1 MSQLL
6 QMHHE
11 EAQQVQKQSAE
22 AFEKLSVQLGKV
34 TGSLLTQGALNSVSE
49 FSGKEKFSDWI
60 QQVEKCRLIH
70 GLTEHD
76 ACQLVWAKSK
86 DTVSRL
92 VGRALKE
99 KPETTFNEL
108 SALLERE
115 YGDIVDKQQAF
126 IKLTSVRQYRDEDMS
141 SYVERLLQLA
151 DRAYGSGWR
160 DDPRDYIEDQLV
172 SIFMEGLR
180 SQELKMRI
188 YRKQVR
194 EIDEAIKIAKAEDF
208 SKKRFPGVFTP
219 RQRNDGVAQGRRHE
233 EAMEVEHNRRGG
245 CFNCGGPHRRQ
256 DCREREFRQKRVQ
269 AVQSQ
274 NRGQDD
280 ERLRQE
286 DWRQRRCFNCHQVG
300 HYAAR
305 CRQKRLN

>member
-219 RQRNDGVAQGRRHE
+219 R
-233 EAMEVEHNRRGG
+233 
-245 CFNCGGPHRRQ
+245 
-256 DCREREFRQKRVQ
+256 
-269 AVQSQ
+269 
-274 NRGQDD
+274 
-280 ERLRQE
+280 
-286 DWRQRRCFNCHQVG
+286 
-300 HYAAR
+300 
-305 CRQKRLN
+305 